1 MAGTRRDAGM
11 VKGEKMRTNRKQAC
25 FTAGLSLQL
34 DKSHLW

>member
-1 MAGTRRDAGM
+1 MAGTRRDASMG
-11 VKGEKMRTNRKQAC
+11 KREEMRTNRKQAC